1 MMVLV
6 VDDVNT
12 MRVQIKELLR
22 SFGFKN
28 IKSASNGE
36 EAKEILKN
44 YPIHLV
50 LSDWYMAPGD
60 GLDLLY
66 FIRRDESL
74 KHMPFIMVTAEKTKE
89 KVMQA
94 INVGVDDY
102 LSKPLT
108 IQQIHTKIYNVL
120 VKKQVLS

>member
-1 MMVLV
+1 MVVLV

-50 LSDWYMAPGD
+50 LSDWYMTPGD

-66 FIRRDESL
+66 FIRQDEGL
-74 KHMPFIMVTAEKTKE
+74 KHLPFIMVTAEKTKE
-89 KVMQA
+89 KVIQA
-94 INVGVDDY
+94 ITVGVDDF

-120 VKKQVLS
+120 VKKKVLS